1 MHEPRTL
8 TPHIIGRQPQLQALA
23 EHLAAAR
30 QGAGRLVLISG
41 DAGGGKT
48 RLLREFQAQA
58 AAPSLEGYCYDEEP
72 AVPYG
77 PWLQILG
84 RLVRAAGAAAVREQA
99 GPWLADLSRLLPEL
113 AGPETSTS
121 LDPDPQMQ
129 KRRLFEAIYHLI
141 QPAPGEAVRIV
152 ALEDIHWADP
162 TSQELLRYLARAI
175 EHDPILVVCTYRSD
189 ELHRRHPL
197 NTLIAYLTR
206 ERLYHEVRLAPL
218 SRPETATLLEAL
230 LARPLPDDLIDRLY
244 ERTEGNPFFLEEI
257 VKALRDQ
264 DQLEPLLAAPAA
276 DLSSLDMP
284 MTVKASIL
292 GRTRTLDDLTLD
304 VLRDAAVVGRRFTFD
319 TLLGVTGAS
328 EAELLR
334 VLEVAI
340 QQHLVD
346 EEGDD
351 DAYRFRHE
359 LIREALYDDLLGR
372 ERRIKHRAVLQVLE
386 AQAAQSPDSLVSQLA
401 YHSLQARD
409 LARAASYA
417 RQAGDVAFQMYAYRE
432 AVAQY
437 ETALEWADSADLRWR
452 ADLCYK
458 LAEAATPLGD
468 SRMTRRRWLEAKD
481 LYAQLGATRQVADT
495 LRRLGRVAWDL
506 GEVEAAFAQAQEAI
520 AMLEQEPPGQELV
533 MAYSGLS
540 QLHMLSNHAE
550 ETIFW
555 GEKALALALQLGVE
569 ELTAHP
575 LNNIGVALIE
585 RGDPERGI
593 ASLERSMLL
602 AKQAGLTADVV
613 RAYHNLSG
621 QLLNLGEVER
631 SSRLMKEGLEYM
643 RQTGW
648 AADSALLVKLAWV
661 ELELG
666 RWDEAD
672 ALIDRA
678 LARRPSLPTA
688 SLIYGGIHRAE
699 ILRRQGHLDAAREQL
714 EAITRLPDASAGHVA
729 ASAWTVLAQVY
740 HASGMLDQAVE
751 AMDRAVEIWRERG
764 STCDDVL
771 KMGGSM
777 RAYMDTGQSERL
789 AELVAVLR
797 AVSAD
802 PSSPLDRAKR
812 DDLEGSLAL
821 YERRW
826 AAAARHFA
834 AAAAAWQQVEFPY
847 QEAISRR
854 GWVEARLGLG
864 DPPYAAEVQ
873 RELDRARQLFAR
885 LGAAGEL
892 AATEALLAP
901 PPARSLR
908 VSQGIELTPRER
920 EVMALLARGLSNRA
934 IAEALVISP
943 KTAEI
948 HVSNILGKLS
958 LSSRAQVA
966 AYALEHGLVS
976 LSKPTPSA

>member
-1 MHEPRTL
+1 MPEPRTL
-8 TPHIIGRQPQLQALA
+8 TPHIIGRQPQLLALA

-30 QGAGRLVLISG
+30 LGAGRLVLISG

-99 GPWLADLSRLLPEL
+99 GPWLSDLSRLLPEL

-141 QPAPGEAVRIV
+141 QPAPGEDVRIV

-218 SRPETATLLEAL
+218 SRPETATLLKAL

-264 DQLEPLLAAPAA
+264 DQLEHLLAAPAT

-292 GRTRTLDDLTLD
+292 GRTRTLDELTLD
-304 VLRDAAVVGRRFTFD
+304 VLRDAAVIGRRFTFD

-334 VLEVAI
+334 VLEITI

-372 ERRIKHRAVLQVLE
+372 ERRIKHRAVLRVLE
-386 AQAAQSPDSLVSQLA
+386 EQSAQAPDSLVSQLA

-409 LARAASYA
+409 LGKAASYA

-468 SRMTRRRWLEAKD
+468 SRVTRRRWLEAKD

-506 GEVEAAFAQAQEAI
+506 GEVEAAFAQTHEAI
-520 AMLEQEPPGQELV
+520 KMLEQEPPGQELV

-540 QLHMLSNHAE
+540 QLHMLSTHGE
-550 ETIFW
+550 ETIAW
-555 GEKALALALQLGVE
+555 GEKALALALELGIE

-585 RGDPERGI
+585 LGDPERGI

-621 QLLNLGEVER
+621 QLMHLGEIDR
-631 SSRLMKEGLEYM
+631 AAAMMRQGLEYM

-648 AADSALLVKLAWV
+648 AADGVLLMHLAWIELERGHWPEGDALL
-661 ELELG
+661 
-666 RWDEAD
+666 DQ
-672 ALIDRA
+672 A
-678 LARRPSLPTA
+678 LARRSSLAPM
-688 SLIYGGIHRAE
+688 SLAYAGIHKAE
-699 ILRRQGHLDAAREQL
+699 ILFRQGRLPAARERL
-714 EAITRLPDASAGHVA
+714 EQILQTQDGADYIAGTV
-729 ASAWTVLAQVY
+729 WTLLAQVY
-740 HASGMLDQAVE
+740 HAAGQLDQSVE
-751 AMDRAVEIWRERG
+751 AMDRALEIWRQRG
-764 STCDDVL
+764 STCLDLL
-771 KMGGSM
+771 KIGVSLGTYID
-777 RAYMDTGQSERL
+777 AGQPDRI
-789 AELVAVLR
+789 AELMAALR
-797 AVSAD
+797 SNAAAST
-802 PSSPLDRAKR
+802 SPLNQAKI
-812 DDLEGSLAL
+812 DDLEGLLAL
-821 YERRW
+821 HEQRW

-834 AAAAAWQQVEFPY
+834 AAAAVWQRLQFPFH
-847 QEAISRR
+847 EALSRR
-854 GWVEARLGLG
+854 GWAESRLGLG
-864 DPPYAAEVQ
+864 DPPYAAEVK
-873 RELDRARQLFAR
+873 RELERARQLFAG

-908 VSQGIELTPRER
+908 VNQGVELTPRER

-966 AYALEHGLVS
+966 AYALEHGLIS
-976 LSKPTPSA
+976 PAKPTPSA

>member
-84 RLVRAAGAAAVREQA
+84 RLVRAAGSAAVREQA

-141 QPAPGEAVRIV
+141 LPAPGEAVRIV

-162 TSQELLRYLARAI
+162 TTQELLRYLARAI
-175 EHDPILVVCTYRSD
+175 EHDSILVVCTYRSD

-218 SRPETATLLEAL
+218 SRPETATLLESL

-264 DQLEPLLAAPAA
+264 DQLEQLLAAPAA
-276 DLSSLDMP
+276 DLSSLDVP

-292 GRTRTLDDLTLD
+292 GRTRTLDELTLD
-304 VLRDAAVVGRRFTFD
+304 VLRDAAVIGRRFTFD

-334 VLEVAI
+334 VLEIAI

-372 ERRIKHRAVLQVLE
+372 ERRIKHRAVLRVLE
-386 AQAAQSPDSLVSQLA
+386 EQSAQAPDSLVSQLA

-409 LARAASYA
+409 LGKAASYA

-432 AVAQY
+432 AVTQY
-437 ETALEWADSADLRWR
+437 ETALEWADTDDLRWR

-468 SRMTRRRWLEAKD
+468 LRMTRRRWLEAKD
-481 LYAQLGATRQVADT
+481 LYAQLGASRQVADI
-495 LRRLGRVAWDL
+495 LRRLGRAAWDQ
-506 GEVEAAFAQAQEAI
+506 GESDTAFAQTHEAI
-520 AMLEQEPPGQELV
+520 AMLEQEDPGQELV

-540 QLHMLSNHAE
+540 QLHMLASHPE
-550 ETIFW
+550 ESIAW
-555 GEKALALALQLGVE
+555 GEKAISLAVQLGSE
-569 ELTAHP
+569 DLTAHP
-575 LNNIGVALIE
+575 LNNIGVALVKLGE
-585 RGDPERGI
+585 TDRGL
-593 ASLERSMLL
+593 AALERSMQL
-602 AKQAGLTADVV
+602 ASAAGLTADVV

-621 QLLNLGEVER
+621 QLLYLGELDR
-631 SSRLMKEGLEYM
+631 AAAMLRQGLEYM
-643 RQTGW
+643 RQKGW
-648 AADSALLVKLAWV
+648 AADGVLLMHLGWI
-661 ELELG
+661 ELEHG
-666 RWDEAD
+666 RWDEAS
-672 ALIDRA
+672 ALIDQGLSRRTA
-678 LARRPSLPTA
+678 LSSSTTA
-688 SLIYGGIHRAE
+688 YAAIHHAD
-699 ILRRQGHLDAAREQL
+699 ILYRQGHLAAAGERLEQF
-714 EAITRLPDASAGHVA
+714 AATQACVDHIAG
-729 ASAWTVLAQVY
+729 SAWTLLAQVY
-740 HASGMLDQAVE
+740 YTAGRLGDAVA
-751 AMDRAVEIWRERG
+751 AMDRAMLVWRQRG
-764 STCDDVL
+764 STCEDVL
-771 KMGGSM
+771 KIGMTV
-777 RAYMDTGQSERL
+777 RIYMDSGRSDSLR
-789 AELVAVLR
+789 ELIAVLR
-797 AVSAD
+797 AESPDSRSAI
-802 PSSPLDRAKR
+802 SQAKR
-812 DDLEGSLAL
+812 EDLEGLIAL
-821 YERRW
+821 HERRW

-834 AAAAAWQQVEFPY
+834 AAAAAWQQIEFPF

-854 GWVEARLGLG
+854 CWAEARLGLG
-864 DPPYAAEVQ
+864 DPPYASEAQ
-873 RELDRARQLFAR
+873 RELERARQLFAR

-901 PPARSLR
+901 PPARSMR
-908 VSQGIELTPRER
+908 ISQGVELTPRER